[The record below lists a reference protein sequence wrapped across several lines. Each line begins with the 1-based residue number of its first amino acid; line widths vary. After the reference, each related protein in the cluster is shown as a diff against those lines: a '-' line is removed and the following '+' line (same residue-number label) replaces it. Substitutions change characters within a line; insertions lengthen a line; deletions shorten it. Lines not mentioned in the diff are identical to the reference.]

1 MFVVAHAVHWLEP
14 ALFALPAA
22 VVVASIFR
30 ARRNPASHSREE
42 ATEPLRHAGMP
53 ATSSR

>member
-1 MFVVAHAVHWLEP
+1 MFVLAHAVHWLEP

-30 ARRNPASHSREE
+30 ARRHPAHSREE
-42 ATEPLRHAGMP
+42 ATR
-53 ATSSR
+53 